1 MARVTT
7 EDCITSIPNRFQLVI
22 YACSRAR
29 ELLGGT
35 EPNVQKDNDKFTVVA
50 LREIADEKISAKQRE
65 MNFRK
70 LYLNSFDNEYISKFV
85 LGRHWNKIDS
95 QTKKSFIKSFNDY
108 LIMVYAPKFKGW
120 NGEFKTIGSQ
130 FENNMYIVAMSLVS
144 KGKKVPSLNLD
155 WRMYISKNGGFRI
168 LDVNIDGV
176 SMLVTQR
183 AEFSSVIKNHP
194 KGVKGLIQQMVK
206 KVNS

>member
-1 MARVTT
+1 MKLKLYTYVFIFFPFFSFAN
-7 EDCITSIPNRFQLVI
+7 DNLLK
-22 YACSRAR
+22 SRLFI
-29 ELLGGT
+29 ENLG
-35 EPNVQKDNDKFTVVA
+35 EQVLKEV
-50 LREIADEKISAKQRE
+50 ADEKISAKQRE